1 MCKAIYDMIEDGRSE
16 GRSEGLAVGREQG
29 ENRINALIARLFE
42 DDRAGEI
49 RHMANDRDYQR
60 RLLEEYGL

>member
-1 MCKAIYDMIEDGRSE
+1 MNYPKERQQRGSGWWELGI
-16 GRSEGLAVGREQG
+16 AVGREQG

-49 RHMANDRDYQR
+49 RHMVTDRDYQR